1 MKDRDLVLFLT
12 AFGEVELTNALE
24 LRLFRKDLGR
34 AEISAAHRAFEE
46 DLTGGIL
53 VLKGVPPA
61 VYHQAKQLARR
72 HTSSL
77 GVRTLDIL
85 HVAAAFVWSAE
96 AFCTFDVV
104 QRRLVEAIGFARL
117 LPARS

>member
-1 MKDRDLVLFLT
+1 MKDQDLVLFLP

-24 LRLFRKDLGR
+24 LRLFRKELSR
-34 AEISAAHRAFEE
+34 AEISAAQRAFEE
-46 DLTGGIL
+46 DLRGGIL
-53 VLKGVPPA
+53 VLKAVPAA
-61 VYHQAKQLARR
+61 VYGQAKQLARR

-96 AFCTFDVV
+96 AFCSFDVV
-104 QRRLVEAIGFARL
+104 QRKLVQAIGFARL
-117 LPARS
+117 VPARS